1 MASTLFITLPVDD
14 TARSRRFFESIG
26 FRADEWF
33 CDAGTVCLP
42 INERTMLVLLAAR
55 RFAGY
60 SAAGRGGRCSAGTSR
75 EVVLAFS
82 ASSRHEVD
90 DMADAALANGAS
102 ALREP
107 DDHGFTY
114 SRSFCDPD
122 GHAWEIVWMNP
133 GAIPEAG

>member
-90 DMADAALANGAS
+90 DMADAVVFLVSDAAKFITGAG
-102 ALREP
+102 LP
-107 DDHGFTY
+107 V
-114 SRSFCDPD
+114 D
-122 GHAWEIVWMNP
+122 GGM
-133 GAIPEAG
+133 GM